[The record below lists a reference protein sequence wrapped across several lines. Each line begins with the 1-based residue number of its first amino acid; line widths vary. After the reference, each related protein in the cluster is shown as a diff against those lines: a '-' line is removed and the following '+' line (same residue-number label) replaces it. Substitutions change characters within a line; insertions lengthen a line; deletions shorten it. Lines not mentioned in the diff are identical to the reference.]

1 MNDAKGKFGAPEW
14 LIVIGGSFFIV
25 VLAVSAIWDPT
36 IRWLHFFQA
45 WMYIATIWLALRRNR
60 WGYFIGISAAGL
72 WDYTGVFVNTFV
84 ANGVHELTRWIHT
97 GHVARPDQFIAV
109 PAWISNFLVVVGC
122 VWAYSRRTQKKLV
135 SDFGRFLLTFALI
148 TGFFALDMWICQPR
162 YLPLF
167 RHMLHPRWPF

>member
-1 MNDAKGKFGAPEW
+1 MADRHWRKLFYRGVGCFSYLGSDNSLAALFSGLDVHRDDLAGLAKKPLGIFY
-14 LIVIGGSFFIV
+14 
-25 VLAVSAIWDPT
+25 WDF
-36 IRWLHFFQA
+36 R
-45 WMYIATIWLALRRNR
+45 
-60 WGYFIGISAAGL
+60 GGL